1 MKPRWIGG
9 LLAVCYL
16 VATLGCSSTKPGG
29 FSLSQV
35 NPFKW
40 NKADSEAK
48 PYPQKPSA
56 FATPSE
62 LPATRSPATAY
73 AATSSDNSSL
83 YPSTEYPT
91 TGSDYT
97 GTATAYPGMQAGYNA
112 GSYPATATTPR
123 TSPASGN
130 SGYQPQSY
138 PGTSAVAAGGGYP
151 VTNASASTSGESTNT
166 VPRAR
171 YDVSAGR
178 YGLSGAGSSPTRP
191 GVASMDGTSAGV
203 PASGTQPPAT
213 AGAGSPVSDPAALVG
228 DRYAHLYN
236 NSGSPGAVGRTGYQP
251 GVTGYVPGQTGYQPG
266 VSETPAGSSQYQPG
280 NTGYLPAGVPAY
292 TPPYPQ
298 TGSYPGATSGAAG
311 GNFVPA
317 ATPDVPAAEYRPG
330 STKSYVPQTSAAQP
344 TTGSTVP
351 GAAYES
357 QASSVPS
364 PYSADNSGS
373 FRM

>member
-1 MKPRWIGG
+1 MKPHGFGG
-9 LLAVCYL
+9 LLAVCCL

-73 AATSSDNSSL
+73 AATSSDQSSI
-83 YPSTEYPT
+83 YPSTGSAYPG
-91 TGSDYT
+91 TG
-97 GTATAYPGMQAGYNA
+97 TAYPGMQAGYDAN
-112 GSYPATATTPR
+112 SYPSATTTPR
-123 TSPASGN
+123 TSQPSGN

-138 PGTSAVAAGGGYP
+138 PSTSALDAGGGYP
-151 VTNASASTSGESTNT
+151 AANTPASASNRATNS
-166 VPRAR
+166 VPPAR
-171 YDVSAGR
+171 YDVGAGR
-178 YGLSGAGSSPTRP
+178 YSLSGAGSSTAGP
-191 GVASMDGTSAGV
+191 GVASTDGTVTGPATSGNQPTASAGV
-203 PASGTQPPAT
+203 GVPG
-213 AGAGSPVSDPAALVG
+213 SDPAALVG

-236 NSGSPGAVGRTGYQP
+236 NTASPGAVGQTGYQP

-280 NTGYLPAGVPAY
+280 NTGYLPAGVPGY
-292 TPPYPQ
+292 TAPYPQ
-298 TGSYPGATSGAAG
+298 TGSYPGATPGATG
-311 GNFVPA
+311 GNFAPGG
-317 ATPDVPAAEYRPG
+317 TPDFPAGEYRPG
-330 STKSYVPQTSAAQP
+330 STKSYVPRTSTSQPAA
-344 TTGSTVP
+344 GSTVP

-357 QASSVPS
+357 QASSVLP

>member
-9 LLAVCYL
+9 LLAVGYL

-40 NKADSEAK
+40 NKADAEAK

-73 AATSSDNSSL
+73 ASTSGEKAPA
-83 YPSTEYPT
+83 YPSTSGAYP
-91 TGSDYT
+91 ST
-97 GTATAYPGMQAGYNA
+97 GTTYPGMQAGYDAN
-112 GSYPATATTPR
+112 SYPSTSGTARSTRAPGDAGYP
-123 TSPASGN
+123 SP
-130 SGYQPQSY
+130 SY
-138 PGTSAVAAGGGYP
+138 PSTSYPSTSAADTGRYP
-151 VTNASASTSGESTNT
+151 VTNTSASAPSAATNP
-166 VPRAR
+166 VPAAR

-178 YGLSGAGSSPTRP
+178 YGLSGAGTSAGGP
-191 GVASMDGTSAGV
+191 GVASMDSSSDGMKRTPTQSSPGIGTGM
-203 PASGTQPPAT
+203 SGN
-213 AGAGSPVSDPAALVG
+213 DPAALVG
-228 DRYAHLYN
+228 DRYAHLYSN
-236 NSGSPGAVGRTGYQP
+236 AGTSGTVGQTGYQP

-280 NTGYLPAGVPAY
+280 NTGYLPAGAPAY
-292 TPPYPQ
+292 NSPYPQ
-298 TGSYPGATSGAAG
+298 TGSYPAAPAETTG

-317 ATPDVPAAEYRPG
+317 PTSNFPAGEYRPG
-330 STKSYVPQTSAAQP
+330 STKSYVPRNSTTQPAA
-344 TTGSTVP
+344 GSTTT
-351 GAAYES
+351 GAAYGS

>member
-9 LLAVCYL
+9 PLAVCYL
-16 VATLGCSSTKPGG
+16 VVTLGCSSTKPGG

-56 FATPSE
+56 FASPSE

-73 AATSSDNSSL
+73 ATTSSDRAPA
-83 YPSTEYPT
+83 YPSTT
-91 TGSDYT
+91 D
-97 GTATAYPGMQAGYNA
+97 AYPGTGSPSTYPGIQAGYDTN
-112 GSYPATATTPR
+112 GYPSTTSLPR
-123 TSPASGN
+123 TSQPSDSAK
-130 SGYQPQSY
+130 YQPPSY
-138 PGTSAVAAGGGYP
+138 AGTSFGEANRGYP
-151 VTNASASTSGESTNT
+151 VTTASASASAGLTNT
-166 VPRAR
+166 GPQAR

-178 YGLSGAGSSPTRP
+178 YGLSGPGAATAGP
-191 GVASMDGTSAGV
+191 GVASMDGLTNGGSRMEYQSSAGINTN
-203 PASGTQPPAT
+203 PSGNDA
-213 AGAGSPVSDPAALVG
+213 AALVG

-236 NSGSPGAVGRTGYQP
+236 NSGNAGAVGQTGYQP

-280 NTGYLPAGVPAY
+280 NTGYLPAGVPGY
-292 TPPYPQ
+292 TAPYPQ
-298 TGSYPGATSGAAG
+298 TESYPGSPTGTTG
-311 GNFVPA
+311 GSFVPNGSF
-317 ATPDVPAAEYRPG
+317 DSPAGEYRPG
-330 STKSYVPQTSAAQP
+330 STKSYVPRTSATQP
-344 TTGSTVP
+344 VTGSTMS

-357 QASSVPS
+357 QASSVPA
-364 PYSADNSGS
+364 PYAADNSGS